1 MPMRERNVEQ
11 RLVQQVKQAGGT
23 AIKLAPTV
31 AGLPDRLVLL
41 PGGVTLLV
49 ELKAPSGKLR
59 PVQRVM
65 HERLRALGHKV
76 VVLSSVEEV
85 DQFDFGFTAPA

>member
-1 MPMRERNVEQ
+1 MRERNVER
-11 RLVQQVKQAGGT
+11 RLVQRVTEAGGA

-41 PGGVTLLV
+41 PGGRTLLV
-49 ELKAPSGKLR
+49 ELKAPGGKLR
-59 PVQRVM
+59 PVQAAM
-65 HERLRALGHKV
+65 HERLFALGHEV

-85 DQFDFGFTAPA
+85 NRFDF